1 MVLKWFDVCKDTLS
15 DWFLSSSYEKV
26 LRPLY
31 LHIYLFFGCTSRYFL
46 LFNLLQDSEPDV
58 IDGVG
63 AETGHVIRTT
73 VGGRNGQAKQ
83 VESISNCRI

>member
-1 MVLKWFDVCKDTLS
+1 MIGN
-15 DWFLSSSYEKV
+15 DWFLSSSYENV

-31 LHIYLFFGCTSRYFL
+31 LDFYFCSTYCYSL

-73 VGGRNGQAKQ
+73 IGGRNGQSRQ
-83 VESISNCRI
+83 VGSKSNC